1 MNALKK
7 IMRTNWDVSL
17 LILRVVL
24 GIVFF
29 PHGAQKMLG
38 WWGGG
43 GFEGTMGY
51 FTGQGVPYVLAL
63 LAILAEFL
71 GSLGLIVGLLTRV
84 AAFGITCV
92 MVVAIF
98 MVHLPNGFFMNWSG
112 KQAGEGFE
120 YHLLVLAITV
130 VLMWRGA
137 GAYSVDRK
145 LAGVGNKG
153 H

>member
-7 IMRTNWDVSL
+7 IMKTNWDVSL

-51 FTGQGVPYVLAL
+51 FTGQGIPYILAL
-63 LAILAEFL
+63 LVILAEFL
-71 GSLGLIVGLLTRV
+71 GSLGLIVGFLTRI

-92 MVVAIF
+92 MVVAILT
-98 MVHLPNGFFMNWSG
+98 VHLPNGFFMNWTG
-112 KQAGEGFE
+112 QQGGEGFE

-137 GAYSVDRK
+137 GAYSLDYK
-145 LAGVGNKG
+145 LAGTNFKKK
-153 H
+153 